1 MYLIGIDKLR
11 VFWKYYDEF
20 ETMYDMRNG
29 NWHKVILKEI
39 SEEEIQVLNILEYYY
54 FLINAKTDSKK
65 LVNRY
70 KKVIEENKHRVTP
83 EVLSYLEKG
92 IKPEV
97 KEKKSSWFR
106 RILKL

>member
-39 SEEEIQVLNILEYYY
+39 SEEEIQVVEI
-54 FLINAKTDSKK
+54 D
-65 LVNRY
+65 V
-70 KKVIEENKHRVTP
+70 H
-83 EVLSYLEKG
+83 LS
-92 IKPEV
+92 
-97 KEKKSSWFR
+97 SH
-106 RILKL
+106 